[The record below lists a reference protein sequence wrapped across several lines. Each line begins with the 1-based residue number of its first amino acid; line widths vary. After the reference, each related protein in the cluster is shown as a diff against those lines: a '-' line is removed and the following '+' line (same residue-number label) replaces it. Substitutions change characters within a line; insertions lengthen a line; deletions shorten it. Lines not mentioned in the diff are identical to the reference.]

1 MSRVWCIRGGEG
13 NRLVDAFVDGGY
25 TAVGYYLIPDG
36 RTVTESEVAAVLR
49 SEKRT
54 VPERRAAMFEDFVR
68 HVAPGDV
75 VVMPDTPRGEV
86 VVGRVDGPYEYRGDL
101 PAEQYRHRRKMR
113 WVGRHR
119 IDDLPTAWAHL
130 YKQRPTLQVC
140 DAPELVTHASRVEA
154 GELGRPATHR
164 RAKKAS
170 SHEATKAATGTG
182 QGERRC
188 PGPCD
193 TMRPVAQFAGHG
205 LCPDCR

>member
-25 TAVGYYLIPDG
+25 TAGGYDLIPDG

-49 SEKRT
+49 SEKGT

-68 HVAPGDV
+68 HV

-86 VVGRVDGPYEYRGDL
+86 VVGRVDRPYEYRGDL
-101 PAEQYRHRRKMR
+101 PAEQYRHRRKVR

-119 IDDLPTAWAHL
+119 IDYLPTAWAHL
-130 YKQRPTLQVC
+130 YKQRPTLQSY
-140 DAPELVTHASRVEA
+140 DAPELVTQAARVVA
-154 GELGRPATHR
+154 GEFGRPASDR
-164 RAKKAS
+164 GAKKAS
-170 SHEATKAATGTG
+170 SDGATKAAKGTG
-182 QGERRC
+182 HGERRC
-188 PGPCD
+188 PGPCG

-205 LCPDCR
+205 LCPDRR